1 MGLIDISNLTIS
13 FGGPK
18 LLDEVNLTIE
28 PGERVCLIGRNGGGK
43 STLFKAIGKE
53 IVPDGGEVAWKKGLK
68 LARMVQNVPHGK
80 QGTVFDVVAD
90 GLGES
95 GRLLAQYHAAL
106 QGDPAQLEA
115 LHQQIDHD
123 PQGWSSQQRI
133 DSAIE
138 RLKLDPDALFDALS
152 GGQKR
157 RALLAR
163 AIVDNPDLLMLDEP
177 TNHLDIPAIEWME
190 EFLLG
195 YKGTLLF
202 ITHDRRF
209 LRRLATRIIELDRG
223 NLTSWPGN
231 FDTYLERKQAAL
243 DAEAQADAKFDKKL
257 AQEEA
262 WIRQGIKARRTRN
275 EGRVRALI
283 AMRRERQ
290 KRRELAGSAKML
302 VQEAQKSGKLVVE
315 TESASFAYE
324 QTPIVR
330 DLTTAILR
338 GDKVGLLGPNGCG
351 KTTLIKLLLGQLAP
365 QSGEVKLGTKLQI
378 AYFDQHRSQID
389 ADLSV
394 ADNVAGGR
402 DRIDFNGETR
412 HIIGYLQDFLFEPE
426 RARSPASVL
435 SGGERNRLLLAK
447 LFAQPANML
456 VLDEPTNDLD
466 AETLELLEE
475 KLGEFNGTV
484 LLVSH
489 DRDFLN
495 NVVTS
500 TLAFEGDGRFREYP
514 GGYDDWLDQRPQSA
528 PEEKPE
534 LSTRKNSAPAPAP
547 AKPTRKKLSY
557 KDQRALEMLPEQIEA
572 LEEEKAELEEKLA
585 DPALHTPDNAG
596 AAQQAA
602 ARLEAVESE
611 LLEKYDQWERLE
623 EAAS

>member
-1 MGLIDISNLTIS
+1 M
-13 FGGPK
+13 
-18 LLDEVNLTIE
+18 NLTIE